1 MKKPHA
7 MLFVAI
13 IFTGCA
19 GALPQRPVSDFSVLA
34 GAWRGSNNLGNPVDL
49 IVYDD
54 GRFDAIIT
62 TPQQTLRRK
71 GQIRREG
78 QQLMYD
84 TDSSYG
90 QVTYYEGDGKRKL
103 IMSGTLKEDG
113 TKFVIEYSPSRP

>member
-13 IFTGCA
+13 ISTGCA
-19 GALPQRPVSDFSVLA
+19 GALPQRPVSDFRVLA

-62 TPQQTLRRK
+62 TPQQPR
-71 GQIRREG
+71 
-78 QQLMYD
+78 
-84 TDSSYG
+84 TD
-90 QVTYYEGDGKRKL
+90 K
-103 IMSGTLKEDG
+103 
-113 TKFVIEYSPSRP
+113 